1 MTSRPTVLASTVL
14 ALALLGDS
22 LLYAALPLH
31 ASTFGVSLA
40 WVGVLLS
47 ANRIIRLLAYPFLPR
62 LAATGLRRFTAG
74 AAAVG
79 AVSTLTFAFGS
90 AAWTLLASRLAW
102 GVAFGSLSLSSLAY
116 ATARSDAAGKR
127 VGWSLSL
134 RELGPL
140 FSLTAGVAGVA
151 AFGVR
156 PALAAL
162 GIISLAGVLVATLL
176 PGPEVGSEARSA
188 GVLRRPR
195 NAEWLSLVAGFVTD
209 GVFPATIALLLARSA
224 GAGEAI
230 VGAGML
236 LGFKRIAVVVL
247 APLGGHAADRFGGSA
262 VTAAGFAAGA
272 IGALCIGFDHVVAGA
287 VLLSC
292 GAAVTTTSIPVSVAT
307 QNGEER
313 VSAFA
318 RVAMARDAGAAA
330 GPLAALLLFDAAGAA
345 VLYCAAGVLMAVMAA
360 NAGRAASLSPR
371 AGRGSSHGDSS
382 SRRGAISVSPPT
394 HSSAEPR

>member
-1 MTSRPTVLASTVL
+1 MLASTVL

-22 LLYAALPLH
+22 LLYAVLPLH

-40 WVGVLLS
+40 WAGVLLS

-74 AAAVG
+74 AAAMG

-90 AAWTLLASRLAW
+90 GAWALLVSRMAW

-116 ATARSDAAGKR
+116 ATAKSGAAGKR
-127 VGWSLSL
+127 VGLSLSL

-140 FSLTAGVAGVA
+140 FSLTAGVAAVA
-151 AFGVR
+151 ALGVR

-162 GIISLAGVLVATLL
+162 GIVSLAGVVVATLL
-176 PGPEVGSEARSA
+176 PDPKIGSDSRSA
-188 GVLRRPR
+188 SVLRKPHT
-195 NAEWLSLVAGFVTD
+195 AEWLSLVAGFVTD

-230 VGAGML
+230 LGAGML

-272 IGALCIGFDHVVAGA
+272 LGALCIGFDNLLTGA

-292 GAAVTTTSIPVSVAT
+292 GAAMTTTSIPVSVAT
-307 QNGEER
+307 QNREER

-330 GPLAALLLFDAAGAA
+330 GPLVALLLFDAAGAA
-345 VLYCAAGVLMAVMAA
+345 VLYCAAGVLMAVT
-360 NAGRAASLSPR
+360 
-371 AGRGSSHGDSS
+371 
-382 SRRGAISVSPPT
+382 AISVGRASGGSRRRPET
-394 HSSAEPR
+394 